1 MQTARYSSQRRTLCT
16 SMNERMN
23 TTEIFDGV
31 RFPGFMHTLESLK
44 AACAFQF
51 QDTDVL
57 LVTFPK
63 SGTTW
68 MQQVLSLI
76 FCGGHLWPIH
86 HLPNWARMPWIEQT
100 SFSSLLPKLNSSWPR
115 LLTSHLHAKA
125 LAPALMKSK
134 AKVVYMARNPKD
146 ALVSFY
152 HFHRIAGFLPNP
164 SSFEDFVDEF
174 LEGTGFFGSWF
185 DHVKGW
191 LGLQK
196 DLNLLFVTYEELHQE
211 PRRTIQK
218 LSEFLGHPL
227 GPEEEDVV
235 LEHCS
240 FSFMSQSN
248 MVNYSLLSKEI
259 IDQSQGKFLRKGVVG
274 DWREHFTPELDEKF
288 NTVYQSK
295 MGNSGLCLPWTM
307 D

>member
-1 MQTARYSSQRRTLCT
+1 MTDSFIYSLAPDST

-23 TTEIFDGV
+23 TTEIFDGI
-31 RFPGFMHTLESLK
+31 RFPGFLHTPESLK
-44 AACAFQF
+44 AACSFQF

-76 FCGGHLWPIH
+76 FCEGHLWPIH
-86 HLPNWARMPWIEQT
+86 HLPNWARMPWMEQA
-100 SFSSLLPKLNSSWPR
+100 SFSSLLSKLNTSWPR
-115 LLTSHLHAKA
+115 LLTSHLNAKG
-125 LAPALMKSK
+125 LSPALMKSK
-134 AKVVYMARNPKD
+134 AKVVYVGRNPKD
-146 ALVSFY
+146 VLVSYY
-152 HFHRIAGFLPNP
+152 HFHQIAGFLPNP
-164 SSFEDFVDEF
+164 SSFEDFADEF

-196 DLNLLFVTYEELHQE
+196 DLTLLFVTYEELHQE
-211 PRRTIQK
+211 PRSTIRK
-218 LSEFLGHPL
+218 LSEFLGRTL
-227 GPEEEDVV
+227 GPKEEDII
-235 LEHCS
+235 LEHSS

-274 DWREHFTPELDEKF
+274 NWREYFTPELNEKF
-288 NTVYQSK
+288 NAVYQSK
-295 MGNSGLCLPWTM
+295 MGDSGLSLPWTM

>member
-1 MQTARYSSQRRTLCT
+1 MS
-16 SMNERMN
+16 ERMN
-23 TTEIFDGV
+23 TIEIFEGI
-31 RFPGFMHTLESLK
+31 RFPGFIHTPESLK
-44 AACAFQF
+44 AASAFQF

-57 LVTFPK
+57 LLTFPK

-76 FCGGHLWPIH
+76 FCEGHLWPIY
-86 HLPNWARMPWIEQT
+86 HLPNWARMPWIEQV
-100 SFSSLLPKLNSSWPR
+100 SFSKLLPELRSSWPR
-115 LLTSHLHAKA
+115 LFTSHLCAKV

-146 ALVSFY
+146 TLVSFY
-152 HFHRIAGFLPNP
+152 HFHQIAGFLPDP
-164 SSFEDFVDEF
+164 GSFEDFVNEF
-174 LEGTGFFGSWF
+174 LEGTGLFGSWF

-196 DLNLLFVTYEELHQE
+196 DLNLLFVTYEELYQD

-218 LSEFLGHPL
+218 LSEFLGRPL
-227 GPEEEDVV
+227 RPAEEDVV

-259 IDQSQGKFLRKGVVG
+259 IDHSKGKFLRKGVVG
-274 DWREHFTPELDEKF
+274 DWREHFTPELDKKF
-288 NTVYQSK
+288 NAVYQAK
-295 MGNSGLCLPWTM
+295 MGDSGLCLPWTM
-307 D
+307 G

>member
-1 MQTARYSSQRRTLCT
+1 
-16 SMNERMN
+16 MNERMN
-23 TTEIFDGV
+23 TTEIFDGI

-76 FCGGHLWPIH
+76 FCEGHLWSIH

-134 AKVVYMARNPKD
+134 AKSAEIQDSVHQVVYMARNPKD
-146 ALVSFY
+146 ALVSY
-152 HFHRIAGFLPNP
+152 YYFHRIASFLPNP

-211 PRRTIQK
+211 PRCTIQK
-218 LSEFLGHPL
+218 LSKFLGQPL
-227 GPEEEDVV
+227 GPEEEDVI

-248 MVNYSLLSKEI
+248 MVNYSLVSKEI

-288 NTVYQSK
+288 NAVYQSK
-295 MGNSGLCLPWTM
+295 ME
-307 D
+307 

>member
-1 MQTARYSSQRRTLCT
+1 
-16 SMNERMN
+16 MNDRMT
-23 TTEIFDGV
+23 TTEIFHGI
-31 RFPGFMHTLESLK
+31 RFPGFMHTPESLK

-76 FCGGHLWPIH
+76 FCEGHLWPIH
-86 HLPNWARMPWIEQT
+86 HLPNWARMPWIEQV

-115 LLTSHLHAKA
+115 LFTSHLHAKA

-146 ALVSFY
+146 TLVSFY
-152 HFHRIAGFLPNP
+152 YFHQIAGFLPDP

-196 DLNLLFVTYEELHQE
+196 DLNLHFVTYEDLHQE

-227 GPEEEDVV
+227 RPEEEDTI

-259 IDQSQGKFLRKGVVG
+259 IDQTQGKFLRKGVVG
-274 DWREHFTPELDEKF
+274 DWRAHFTPELDEKF
-288 NTVYQSK
+288 SAVYQSK
-295 MGNSGLCLPWTM
+295 MGDSGLCLPWTM
-307 D
+307 N

>member
-1 MQTARYSSQRRTLCT
+1 MS
-16 SMNERMN
+16 ERMN
-23 TTEIFDGV
+23 TTEIFDGI

-51 QDTDVL
+51 QDTDIL

-76 FCGGHLWPIH
+76 FCKGHLWPIH

-115 LLTSHLHAKA
+115 LLTSHLCAKV

-146 ALVSFY
+146 AVVSFY
-152 HFHRIAGFLPNP
+152 HFHRIAGFLPDP
-164 SSFEDFVDEF
+164 GSFEDFVDEF
-174 LEGTGFFGSWF
+174 LQGTGFFGSWF

-191 LGLQK
+191 LGLQN

-218 LSEFLGHPL
+218 LCEFLGHSL
-227 GPEEEDVV
+227 RPEEEDVI

-240 FSFMSQSN
+240 FSFMSQSS
-248 MVNYSLLSKEI
+248 MVNYSLVSKEI

-288 NTVYQSK
+288 KAVYQSK
-295 MGNSGLCLPWTM
+295 MGDSGLLLPWTM